1 VVCAITW
8 SALGK
13 QQSRACCFTLFAG
26 LGSTRDVRWLCVSC
40 CASCCVSSPWCVR
53 RLVPFPFLVRT
64 FQVQTGVVK
73 QGSATH
79 MPRLR
84 HTAAHRGSSLI
95 LEVLMRSVLCICPSL
110 SLSCVCS
117 SLSAAFFPSLSLN
130 CVCPS
135 VSAAYAPL
143 SLSRRCLCSILSF
156 SCLCSSLFSYLCSS
170 LFLSCLCTFVSAA
183 YAPLSLYFSTAS
195 APFYLSAASA
205 PLALVFAVVFLSLFS
220 CVCSSLS
227 AAYAP
232 LSQPPLLLSFLC
244 SSLCFS

>member
-53 RLVPFPFLVRT
+53 RLVPFPSP
-64 FQVQTGVVK
+64 VQTGVVK

-95 LEVLMRSVLCICPSL
+95 LEVLMRSVFCFFPSL
-110 SLSCVCS
+110 SLSCLCS
-117 SLSAAFFPSLSLN
+117 SLSAA
-130 CVCPS
+130 CV
-135 VSAAYAPL
+135 PL
-143 SLSRRCLCSILSF
+143 SLSQLRLPLCLSRLCSSLSLSPRCLCSFLSF
-156 SCLCSSLFSYLCSS
+156 TCLWSSLFQM
-170 LFLSCLCTFVSAA
+170 
-183 YAPLSLYFSTAS
+183 PLL
-195 APFYLSAASA
+195 L
-205 PLALVFAVVFLSLFS
+205 
-220 CVCSSLS
+220 SLS
-227 AAYAP
+227 AACAP
-232 LSQPPLLLSFLC
+232 LSQLPLQKKQI
-244 SSLCFS
+244 